1 MCKTRWF
8 FSRMQFGRPHQISK
22 FFSEIPLCTKYYFS
36 SFFAL
41 GCSKGGHTCQ
51 WLSDVYYYG
60 PGLLRSWWLVE
71 ILEHLTNWIIQLFF
85 VFFFGGVSRG
95 ATCQCLS
102 IVCYHEPGWLRS
114 LCLVGNVGAHS
125 FAMDVCWAGWGS
137 ANHYHMHWY
146 VGRPHQISKFFFRNS
161 PMYKILFFF
170 FFCSG
175 V

>member
-1 MCKTRWF
+1 MLYMRQNVPQIAKIHQNLAFLFRKIFFFYSSIILCKTRWF
-8 FSRMQFGRPHQISK
+8 FSRMQFGRPHQISN

-36 SFFAL
+36 FFFAL

-71 ILEHLTNWIIQLFF
+71 ILEHITNWIIQLFF

-114 LCLVGNVGAHS
+114 LCLVENVGAHS

-137 ANHYHMHWY
+137 ANH
-146 VGRPHQISKFFFRNS
+146 
-161 PMYKILFFF
+161 
-170 FFCSG
+170 
-175 V
+175 